1 MNKVILI
8 SGKSSHG
15 KDELGRLLEKQFTKY
30 GQKVLITHFG
40 DPVKW
45 FAKAY
50 FGYDGEKNIDGRN
63 ILQYVG
69 TTLMRSYSKFYW
81 ADIIGSFIAA
91 VTRNNLYDV
100 IIISDL
106 RFYSEYEAIC
116 KYCLEEGLELFTIRI
131 NRINP
136 DGTPYKNPQMTKEQL
151 NHISECELDD
161 FRADFIVEN
170 KSEMRDLEES
180 AFTVMRQ
187 IFPNY
192 KEFDKSND

>member
-30 GQKVLITHFG
+30 GQKLLVTHFG

-50 FGYDGEKNIDGRN
+50 FGYDGEKNVDGRSS
-63 ILQYVG
+63 LRYVG
-69 TTLMRSYSKFYW
+69 TTFMRTYSKFYR
-81 ADIIGSFIAA
+81 ADIIGGFIAA
-91 VTRNNLYDV
+91 LNRENLYNV
-100 IIISDL
+100 IIIPDL
-106 RFYSEYEAIC
+106 RFYSEYETIC
-116 KYCLEEGLELFTIRI
+116 HYCREEHIELFTIRI

-136 DGTPYKNPQMTKEQL
+136 DGSVYTNPQMTTEQL
-151 NHISECELDD
+151 NHISECELDN
-161 FRADFIVEN
+161 FSTDFIVEN
-170 KSEMRDLEES
+170 RSEMRDLEQS